1 VESKEKVISEM
12 NHHIES
18 IKRELDAA
26 YASIR
31 YFQERDEEYQEE
43 VSMLKYRELEGLERE
58 RGYRAQLE
66 DNRTHLYELIKEIT
80 RKLGKYSRQL
90 HENPGDPTI
99 SEKISKYRRK
109 VMRLAGIND
118 NELVEQMENMSI

>member
-1 VESKEKVISEM
+1 M
-12 NHHIES
+12 
-18 IKRELDAA
+18 
-26 YASIR
+26 
-31 YFQERDEEYQEE
+31 
-43 VSMLKYRELEGLERE
+43 ERE

-66 DNRTHLYELIKEIT
+66 DNRTHLSQKDELIKEIT

-109 VMRLAGIND
+109 VMRLAGINE